1 MLQANRLRNDGTLR
15 SLDAKSLRGATIIL
29 GDEAIHINLDFWTVM
44 SKAGEGIINLYIFR
58 RFILLVWQF
67 LCVIGIAFVIL
78 EIFTPS
84 MFFLNFALA
93 AFITAAVSFIT
104 LNKFAL
110 VLVFFLLSF
119 LSFAFLRP
127 ILLRRNSKDTETGM
141 GGKYI
146 GKTAKVTEDVTAE
159 RGVITI
165 YGERWDARCENGE
178 IIPAG
183 AEVKILRND
192 SLIMYVTKI

>member
-1 MLQANRLRNDGTLR
+1 M
-15 SLDAKSLRGATIIL
+15 
-29 GDEAIHINLDFWTVM
+29 
-44 SKAGEGIINLYIFR
+44 
-58 RFILLVWQF
+58 LVWQF

-93 AFITAAVSFIT
+93 AFITAGISLIT

-110 VLVFFLLSF
+110 VLAFFLLSF

-141 GGKYI
+141 EGKYI
-146 GKTAKVTEDVTAE
+146 GKTAKVTEEVTAE

-165 YGERWDARCENGE
+165 YGEHWEARCENGE
-178 IIPAG
+178 IISVG

>member
-1 MLQANRLRNDGTLR
+1 M
-15 SLDAKSLRGATIIL
+15 
-29 GDEAIHINLDFWTVM
+29 
-44 SKAGEGIINLYIFR
+44 
-58 RFILLVWQF
+58 LVWHF

-93 AFITAAVSFIT
+93 AFITAGISLIT

-110 VLVFFLLSF
+110 VLAFFLLSF

-141 GGKYI
+141 EGKYI
-146 GKTAKVTEDVTAE
+146 GKTARVTEEVTAE

-165 YGERWDARCENGE
+165 YGERWEARCENSE
-178 IIPAG
+178 VIPAG
-183 AEVKILRND
+183 TEVKILRND
-192 SLIMYVTKI
+192 SLIMYVAKI

>member
-1 MLQANRLRNDGTLR
+1 M
-15 SLDAKSLRGATIIL
+15 
-29 GDEAIHINLDFWTVM
+29 
-44 SKAGEGIINLYIFR
+44 
-58 RFILLVWQF
+58 LVWQF

-93 AFITAAVSFIT
+93 AFITAGISLIT

-110 VLVFFLLSF
+110 VLAFFLLSF

-141 GGKYI
+141 EGKYI
-146 GKTAKVTEDVTAE
+146 GKTAKVTEEVTAE

-165 YGERWDARCENGE
+165 YGERWEARTENGE
-178 IIPAG
+178 GIPAG

>member
-1 MLQANRLRNDGTLR
+1 M
-15 SLDAKSLRGATIIL
+15 
-29 GDEAIHINLDFWTVM
+29 
-44 SKAGEGIINLYIFR
+44 
-58 RFILLVWQF
+58 LVWQF

-93 AFITAAVSFIT
+93 AFITAGISLIT

-110 VLVFFLLSF
+110 VLAFFLLSF

-141 GGKYI
+141 EGKYI
-146 GKTAKVTEDVTAE
+146 GKTAKVTEEVTAE

-165 YGERWDARCENGE
+165 YGERWDARTENGE
-178 IIPAG
+178 VIPAG
-183 AEVKILRND
+183 TEVKILRND

>member
-1 MLQANRLRNDGTLR
+1 MLAW
-15 SLDAKSLRGATIIL
+15 
-29 GDEAIHINLDFWTVM
+29 H
-44 SKAGEGIINLYIFR
+44 
-58 RFILLVWQF
+58 F

-93 AFITAAVSFIT
+93 AFITAGLSLIT

-110 VLVFFLLSF
+110 VLAFFLLSF
-119 LSFAFLRP
+119 LSFVFLRP
-127 ILLRRNSKDTETGM
+127 IILRRNSKDTETGM
-141 GGKYI
+141 EGKYI
-146 GKTAKVTEDVTAE
+146 GKTAKVTEEVTAE

-165 YGERWDARCENGE
+165 YGERWEARCENGE
-178 IIPAG
+178 IIPVG

-192 SLIMYVTKI
+192 SLIMYVTKV

>member
-1 MLQANRLRNDGTLR
+1 MLA
-15 SLDAKSLRGATIIL
+15 
-29 GDEAIHINLDFWTVM
+29 
-44 SKAGEGIINLYIFR
+44 
-58 RFILLVWQF
+58 WQF
-67 LCVIGIAFVIL
+67 LCVVGIAFVIL

-93 AFITAAVSFIT
+93 AFITAGFSLIT

-110 VLVFFLLSF
+110 VIVFFMLSF

-127 ILLRRNSKDTETGM
+127 ILLRRHSKDTETGIE
-141 GGKYI
+141 GKYI
-146 GKTAKVTEDVTAE
+146 GKIAKVAEEITAE

-165 YGERWDARCENGE
+165 YGERWEARCENGE
-178 IIPAG
+178 VIPAG

>member
-1 MLQANRLRNDGTLR
+1 M
-15 SLDAKSLRGATIIL
+15 
-29 GDEAIHINLDFWTVM
+29 
-44 SKAGEGIINLYIFR
+44 
-58 RFILLVWQF
+58 LVWQF

-119 LSFAFLRP
+119 LSFVFLRP

-178 IIPAG
+178 MIPAG

>member
-1 MLQANRLRNDGTLR
+1 M
-15 SLDAKSLRGATIIL
+15 
-29 GDEAIHINLDFWTVM
+29 
-44 SKAGEGIINLYIFR
+44 
-58 RFILLVWQF
+58 LVWQF

-93 AFITAAVSFIT
+93 AFITAGISLIT

-110 VLVFFLLSF
+110 VLAFFLLSF

-141 GGKYI
+141 EGKYI
-146 GKTAKVTEDVTAE
+146 GKTAKVTEEVTAE

-165 YGERWDARCENGE
+165 YGERWEARCENGE

-183 AEVKILRND
+183 KEVKILRND

>member
-1 MLQANRLRNDGTLR
+1 MLA
-15 SLDAKSLRGATIIL
+15 
-29 GDEAIHINLDFWTVM
+29 
-44 SKAGEGIINLYIFR
+44 
-58 RFILLVWQF
+58 WQF
-67 LCVIGIAFVIL
+67 LCIVGIAFVIL

-93 AFITAAVSFIT
+93 AFITAGFSLIT

-110 VLVFFLLSF
+110 VIVFFMLSF

-127 ILLRRNSKDTETGM
+127 ILLRRHSKDTETGIE
-141 GGKYI
+141 GKYI
-146 GKTAKVTEDVTAE
+146 GKIAKVAEEITAE

-165 YGERWDARCENGE
+165 YGERWEARTENGE
-178 IIPAG
+178 VIPAG

>member
-1 MLQANRLRNDGTLR
+1 M
-15 SLDAKSLRGATIIL
+15 
-29 GDEAIHINLDFWTVM
+29 
-44 SKAGEGIINLYIFR
+44 
-58 RFILLVWQF
+58 LVWHF

-93 AFITAAVSFIT
+93 AFITAGISLIT

-110 VLVFFLLSF
+110 VLAFFLLSF

-141 GGKYI
+141 EGKYI
-146 GKTAKVTEDVTAE
+146 GQIVKVIEPITKYSGA
-159 RGVITI
+159 ITI
-165 YGERWDARCENGE
+165 YDERWEARVESDE
-178 IIPAG
+178 TIPAG
-183 AEVKILRND
+183 SEVKIIKNE
-192 SLIMYVTKI
+192 SLVLIVEKIN

>member
-1 MLQANRLRNDGTLR
+1 M
-15 SLDAKSLRGATIIL
+15 
-29 GDEAIHINLDFWTVM
+29 
-44 SKAGEGIINLYIFR
+44 
-58 RFILLVWQF
+58 LVWQF

-93 AFITAAVSFIT
+93 AFITAGFSLIT

-110 VLVFFLLSF
+110 VLAFFLLSF
-119 LSFAFLRP
+119 LSFVFLRP
-127 ILLRRNSKDTETGM
+127 IILRRNSKDTETGM
-141 GGKYI
+141 EGKYI
-146 GKTAKVTEDVTAE
+146 GKTAKVTEEVTAE

-165 YGERWDARCENGE
+165 YGERWEARCENGE
-178 IIPAG
+178 VIPAG

>member
-1 MLQANRLRNDGTLR
+1 MLA
-15 SLDAKSLRGATIIL
+15 
-29 GDEAIHINLDFWTVM
+29 
-44 SKAGEGIINLYIFR
+44 
-58 RFILLVWQF
+58 WQF
-67 LCVIGIAFVIL
+67 LCVVGIAFVIL

-110 VLVFFLLSF
+110 VIVFFVLSF

-127 ILLRRNSKDTETGM
+127 ILLRRNSKDTETGIE
-141 GGKYI
+141 GKYI
-146 GKTAKVTEDVTAE
+146 GKTAKVVEEITEE

-165 YGERWDARCENGE
+165 YGERWEARTENGE
-178 IIPAG
+178 IIPVGSEA
-183 AEVKILRND
+183 KILRND
-192 SLIMYVTKI
+192 SLIMYVTKV

>member
-1 MLQANRLRNDGTLR
+1 MLAW
-15 SLDAKSLRGATIIL
+15 
-29 GDEAIHINLDFWTVM
+29 H
-44 SKAGEGIINLYIFR
+44 
-58 RFILLVWQF
+58 F

-93 AFITAAVSFIT
+93 AFITAGISLIT

-110 VLVFFLLSF
+110 VLAFFLLSF
-119 LSFAFLRP
+119 LSFVFLRP

-141 GGKYI
+141 EGKYI
-146 GKTAKVTEDVTAE
+146 GKTAKVTEEVTAE

-165 YGERWDARCENGE
+165 YGERWEARCENGE

-183 AEVKILRND
+183 TEVKILRND
-192 SLIMYVTKI
+192 SLIMYVAKI

>member
-1 MLQANRLRNDGTLR
+1 M
-15 SLDAKSLRGATIIL
+15 
-29 GDEAIHINLDFWTVM
+29 
-44 SKAGEGIINLYIFR
+44 
-58 RFILLVWQF
+58 LVWQF

-93 AFITAAVSFIT
+93 AFITAGISLIT

-110 VLVFFLLSF
+110 VLAFFLLSF

-141 GGKYI
+141 EGKYI
-146 GKTAKVTEDVTAE
+146 GKTAKVTEEVTAE

-165 YGERWDARCENGE
+165 YGERWEARTEKGE
-178 IIPAG
+178 VIPAG